1 MTEPA
6 KTRPPK
12 PDQKP
17 VVRIVHPGYQPGKS
31 ELEEGLSLPEGTTPQ
46 QLVNAVTRSV
56 KVRHVMRPPR
66 K

>member
-6 KTRPPK
+6 KTPQK
-12 PDQKP
+12 PDPKP
-17 VVRIVHPGYQPGKS
+17 VVRIIHPGYQPGKS

-56 KVRHVMRPPR
+56 NVRHVMRPPR